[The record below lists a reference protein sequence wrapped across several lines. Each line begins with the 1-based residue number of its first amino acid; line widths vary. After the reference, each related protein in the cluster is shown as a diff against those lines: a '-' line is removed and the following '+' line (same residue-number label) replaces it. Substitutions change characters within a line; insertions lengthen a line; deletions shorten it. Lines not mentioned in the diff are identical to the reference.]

1 MRGPPLPDSRKPSSN
16 ASVIVAGALLIWLMA
31 NFGMQRS
38 KSLERA
44 ALKPIAQP
52 QAHPIAQP
60 DRVWLEQLIL
70 NAGVSDDNAEKTAKA
85 RP

>member
-1 MRGPPLPDSRKPSSN
+1 MRGPPLPDSRKSSN

-44 ALKPIAQP
+44 ALKPIAPP
-52 QAHPIAQP
+52 QAQPIAQP

-70 NAGVSDDNAEKTAKA
+70 NAGVRNDNAEKTAKA